1 MTLWKA
7 PFYRAFFLYYTYSK
21 ERLLRI
27 RKMSLSPKITLDET
41 IPNMASI
48 SFGGNFEVVHWSHLK
63 IQIEKIIVKHK
74 KVTLDF
80 QELLSLDTFG
90 AWQLAH
96 LWRSLERSQKEIEL
110 INCSPD
116 DLTFIKELKDFDI
129 PEDIL
134 LSLKKKRVSPI
145 DSLGKGVLTAIGKC
159 HRIIAFLGEIILAI
173 GSCLRHPSS
182 FRLKSFIKYLDQ
194 TGVRAIPIIGL
205 VALLIGVVLVYQG
218 VSQLERF
225 GAEIFTVNLLAI
237 SVLRELGILL
247 TAIVVAGRSGSAFT
261 AQIGF
266 MKLNQELDAMKV
278 LGLEPMQL
286 LVVPRVL
293 ALMVVMPLLT
303 VFCDL
308 VALSGGA
315 FMSMHLIDLSF
326 SQFISQLQSSFQ
338 PSTFWVGIFK
348 APVFAFA
355 IALIACYEGL
365 QVSGGAES
373 VGRRTTRSVVRSI
386 FTVIFLNA
394 FLSIVFSI
402 LKI

>member
-1 MTLWKA
+1 
-7 PFYRAFFLYYTYSK
+7 
-21 ERLLRI
+21 
-27 RKMSLSPKITLDET
+27 MSTPPKIILDET
-41 IPNMASI
+41 LSDTASI
-48 SFGGNFEVVHWSHLK
+48 AFEGPFEVMHWAHLK
-63 IQIEKIIVKHK
+63 AQAAAIKLKHK
-74 KVTLDF
+74 KVILDF
-80 QELLSLDTFG
+80 KNLLSLDTFG
-90 AWQLAH
+90 AWHLAQL
-96 LWRSLERSQKEIEL
+96 WCSLEKDQKEISF
-110 INCSPD
+110 INASPD
-116 DLTFIKELKDFDI
+116 DLTFIKELKNFDL
-129 PEDIL
+129 PEKII
-134 LSLKKKRVSPI
+134 LSLKKEKISPI
-145 DSLGKGVLTAIGKC
+145 DSLGKGALIAMGKFY
-159 HRIIAFLGEIILAI
+159 RIIAFLGEVILAI
-173 GSCLRHPSS
+173 GSCIRHPSS

-194 TGVRAIPIIGL
+194 TGVKAIPIIAL

-266 MKLNQELDAMKV
+266 MKLNQELDAMAV

-293 ALMVVMPLLT
+293 ALMIVMPLLT

-308 VALSGGA
+308 VALTGGA

-338 PSTFWVGIFK
+338 PSTFWVGICK

-386 FTVIFLNA
+386 FMVIVLNA
-394 FLSIVFSI
+394 FFSVIFSI
-402 LKI
+402 LKV

>member
-1 MTLWKA
+1 
-7 PFYRAFFLYYTYSK
+7 
-21 ERLLRI
+21 
-27 RKMSLSPKITLDET
+27 MSTIPEIILDET
-41 IPNMASI
+41 KPDSASL
-48 SFGGNFEVVHWSHLK
+48 FFKGNFEVMHWTHLK
-63 IQIEKIIVKHK
+63 SQIEILTLNRK
-74 KVTLDF
+74 KVLFDF
-80 QELLSLDTFG
+80 KGLLSLDTFG
-90 AWQLAH
+90 AWLLAH
-96 LWRSLERSQKEIEL
+96 LWRNLEDKKKEISFT
-110 INCSPD
+110 NCSTD
-116 DLTFIKELKDFDI
+116 DLTFLKELKNFEV
-129 PEDIL
+129 PEALL
-134 LSLKKKRVSPI
+134 LSLEQKQGSPLEI
-145 DSLGKGVLTAIGKC
+145 LGKGTLTAIGKF
-159 HRIIAFLGEIILAI
+159 HRIIAFLGEVILAL
-173 GSCLRHPSS
+173 GSCIRHPSS
-182 FRLKSFIKYLDQ
+182 FRVKSFIKYLDQ

-205 VALLIGVVLVYQG
+205 VALLIGIVLVYQG

-286 LVVPRVL
+286 LVVPRIL
-293 ALMVVMPLLT
+293 ALMIVMPLLT

-308 VALSGGA
+308 VALAGGA
-315 FMSMHLIDLSF
+315 LMSMKLIDLSF
-326 SQFISQLQSSFQ
+326 SQFISQLQSSFK

-348 APVFAFA
+348 APVFAFT

-386 FTVIFLNA
+386 FMVIVLNA
-394 FLSIVFSI
+394 FFSVVFSI

>member
-1 MTLWKA
+1 
-7 PFYRAFFLYYTYSK
+7 
-21 ERLLRI
+21 
-27 RKMSLSPKITLDET
+27 MSTIPEIILDET
-41 IPNMASI
+41 KPDTASL
-48 SFGGNFEVVHWSHLK
+48 FFKGNFEVMHWAHLK
-63 IQIEKIIVKHK
+63 AQIEALALNRK
-74 KVTLDF
+74 KVLLDF
-80 QELLSLDTFG
+80 KGLLSLDTFG
-90 AWQLAH
+90 AWLLAH
-96 LWRSLERSQKEIEL
+96 LWRKLEDKKKEISFT
-110 INCSPD
+110 NCSAD
-116 DLTFIKELKDFDI
+116 DLTFIKELKNFDV
-129 PEDIL
+129 PEALL
-134 LSLKKKRVSPI
+134 LSLEKKHVSPLEL
-145 DSLGKGVLTAIGKC
+145 LGKGTLTAIGKF
-159 HRIIAFLGEIILAI
+159 HRIIAFLGEVILAI
-173 GSCLRHPSS
+173 GSCIRHPSS
-182 FRLKSFIKYLDQ
+182 FRVKSFIKYLDQ

-205 VALLIGVVLVYQG
+205 VALLIGIVLVYQG

-286 LVVPRVL
+286 LVVPRIL
-293 ALMVVMPLLT
+293 ALMIVMPLLT

-315 FMSMHLIDLSF
+315 LMSMQLIDLSF
-326 SQFISQLQSSFQ
+326 SQFISQLQSSFK

-355 IALIACYEGL
+355 IALIGCYEGL

-386 FTVIFLNA
+386 FTVIVLNA
-394 FLSIVFSI
+394 FFSVVFSI